1 MNRPNPHHRLAR
13 GAIAVLAAALGLAA
27 PWPAAPAA
35 AAPPP
40 PFAARDGLDLAR
52 EAART
57 WAADAELVYVEND
70 EPLLAD
76 GSAARWGYLF
86 RSRAADAARGYSVR
100 DGRIVAA
107 ADLGFDFEAPPI
119 AGEWVDSA
127 AALAAADVAA
137 ADYCRRHG
145 GRLAS
150 MLLIR
155 GAFNEQ
161 HPDGTTWTVVYTS
174 DTAPSLLVV
183 VDAARGE
190 VVRTLKG

>member
-1 MNRPNPHHRLAR
+1 MQRLMKHVHLPT
-13 GAIAVLAAALGLAA
+13 GAAAVIATCLALAATAVN
-27 PWPAAPAA
+27 

-52 EAART
+52 EAARS

-70 EPLLAD
+70 EPLQVD

-100 DGRIVAA
+100 DGRIVVA

-119 AGEWVDSA
+119 AGGWIDSG
-127 AALAAADVAA
+127 AALAAAEVAA
-137 ADYCRRHG
+137 ADYCRQHG

-183 VDAARGE
+183 VDAARGG

>member
-1 MNRPNPHHRLAR
+1 MQRPMKHVHLPTGAAAVIATCLA
-13 GAIAVLAAALGLAA
+13 LAATAVN
-27 PWPAAPAA
+27 

-52 EAART
+52 EAARS

-70 EPLLAD
+70 EPLQAD

-86 RSRAADAARGYSVR
+86 RSRTADAARGYSVR

-119 AGEWVDSA
+119 ACEWIDSA
-127 AALAAADVAA
+127 AALAAAERAA
-137 ADYCRRHG
+137 ADYCRQHG

-183 VDAARGE
+183 VDAARGG